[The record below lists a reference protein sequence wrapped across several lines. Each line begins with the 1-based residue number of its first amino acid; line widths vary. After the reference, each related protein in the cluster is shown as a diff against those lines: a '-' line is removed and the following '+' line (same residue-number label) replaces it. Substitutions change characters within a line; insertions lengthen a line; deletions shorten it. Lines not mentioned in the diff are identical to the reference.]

1 VTAARYLACRCGV
14 SLAEN
19 HNHQATR
26 RDCQDRVAPLGG
38 LRSEELIM
46 IKNKKTLITGGRGF
60 IGVNLIQSLSPTRN
74 VRVLDSLHR
83 SSPTGW
89 LNGVADFFQADI
101 LEPATLTQAFD
112 GVSDVVHL
120 AAYGSVVESVAD
132 SRTNFSVNAQGTLN
146 VLQAAVD
153 AGVRRLVFAST
164 GGALIGEANPPVDE
178 RSLPK
183 PISPYGASKL
193 CGEAYCHAYAKSYGL
208 ETVCLRFG
216 NVYGHHSAHKK
227 GAVTVFIKALMNDQ
241 PIIIHGDGMASR
253 DYIHVD
259 DLCNGIATALDAPLE
274 GGEVFHLASGRETTV
289 LELANMLR
297 NIAGKPNHPIEFK
310 PGRRGEVTRNFAN
323 FSKAKEH
330 LGFQPKW
337 RVEEGLAATWQW
349 FMDQG
354 DSILSVETTES

>member
-1 VTAARYLACRCGV
+1 MIPIWGRNGAC
-14 SLAEN
+14 SLS
-19 HNHQATR
+19 
-26 RDCQDRVAPLGG
+26 GG
-38 LRSEELIM
+38 G
-46 IKNKKTLITGGRGF
+46 NKRGNMAKTKSTLITGGRGF
-60 IGVNLIQSLSPTRN
+60 IGVNLASGLAASRN
-74 VRVLDSLHR
+74 LRVLDSLQR

-89 LNGVADFFQADI
+89 LDGAADFFKADI
-101 LEPATLTQAFD
+101 LDSASLKNPFS
-112 GVSDVVHL
+112 GVSEVVHL
-120 AAYGSVVESVAD
+120 AAYGSVVESIAD
-132 SRTNFSVNAQGTLN
+132 SRANFSVNAQGTLN

-216 NVYGHHSAHKK
+216 NVYGQHSAHKK
-227 GAVTVFIKALMNDQ
+227 GAVTMFIKALMNDQ

-259 DLCNGIATALDAPLE
+259 DLCTGIMAALDASLE

-289 LELANMLR
+289 LGLANMLR

-337 RVEEGLAATWQW
+337 KVEEGLAATWQW